1 MLLEDSINMRSEV
14 MHAEYKAMAR
24 CKKSL
29 RLWNNAAVRLH
40 SAALGAV
47 DCRQVDERPTCAAD
61 ITCGTRRYSAFAS
74 SSQRDWAS
82 THHLVTLPP
91 RADHANIMLRGQQA
105 GHLRLTMGLIAS
117 VFPAIGACAA
127 VVGEHQLEHREM
139 YAVILEMVAWVF
151 FLLGESL

>member
-1 MLLEDSINMRSEV
+1 MRSGV

-61 ITCGTRRYSAFAS
+61 ITLWHPQVFCTCIFIATRLGFNAPSGDTSTSCRPCKYDVERTAGRS
-74 SSQRDWAS
+74 STFDDGAHRISIPD
-82 THHLVTLPP
+82 T
-91 RADHANIMLRGQQA
+91 
-105 GHLRLTMGLIAS
+105 
-117 VFPAIGACAA
+117 AIGACAA

-139 YAVILEMVAWVF
+139 YAVTLEMVAWVF